1 MMPFSEFCFLDR
13 LNQIND
19 TGQLRLSSRALLPDA
34 DSESNSSPTKEK
46 AAQKDDAI
54 NMTSRRPR
62 RKRQSEPSGAEN
74 ATTKTL
80 AKSTAAPAGS
90 KGSEAA

>member
-19 TGQLRLSSRALLPDA
+19 KGQLRLSSRALLPDA

-46 AAQKDDAI
+46 APQKDDAI